1 MTAKH
6 RKLRRDQLDRSLT
19 IPVPPQ
25 PQGGWVLAIREAL
38 GMTLEALGARL
49 GVTKQTALQIERA
62 VANETITLKRLRRAA
77 DALECE
83 LVYFLRPKANLDQL
97 TKDRAR
103 QIAEVIVRKTGHSM
117 AMEGQAVSE
126 EQLEKTISEVAAELL
141 EARDPRLWQ

>member
-1 MTAKH
+1 
-6 RKLRRDQLDRSLT
+6 
-19 IPVPPQ
+19 
-25 PQGGWVLAIREAL
+25 
-38 GMTLEALGARL
+38 MTLEALGARL